1 MFARYI
7 FSWSLPLFIAA
18 SATAIEWEEAYYQV
32 NAGAAVAV
40 PFHDADMPLGYGA
53 RLQADYVLPLLVEQ
67 HWQAVF
73 SGGFQWTVFRP
84 EKAENQ
90 VGATSYLG
98 DVTAILRRDMV
109 FDNGRKFWYGLGLGV
124 QGAMEAGIYR
134 WIDQSGE
141 FAVQTLENQTL
152 FATTVNLNTSLEI
165 TDSMQINFDAVKSV
179 YPKGYDY
186 IATTFGLRF

>member
-1 MFARYI
+1 MLGRYL
-7 FSWSLPLFIAA
+7 FSFLLPLTIAVTA
-18 SATAIEWEEAYYQV
+18 SAIEWEEAYYQV
-32 NAGAAVAV
+32 NAGAAAVV
-40 PFHDADMPLGYGA
+40 PFHDADMPIGYGA

-67 HWQAVF
+67 HWQGVL

-84 EKAENQ
+84 EEAANK
-90 VGATSYLG
+90 VGATSYLV
-98 DVTAILRRDMV
+98 DVAAILRRDMV
-109 FDNGRKFWYGLGLGV
+109 FDNGRKFWYGLGLGA

-134 WIDQSGE
+134 WVDQNGE
-141 FAVQTLENQTL
+141 FAVQNLEAQSL
-152 FATTVNLNTSLEI
+152 FATTILINTSLEI